1 MRGSVAFRRHFSNV
15 IVLSLM
21 LFNDQSLVHAGPCQS
36 YEAAYNLEAKLREGF
51 SLEQAKKNVIEQ
63 DYSDG
68 SAACFSKIK
77 QEIKQMPYAFPL
89 VHRALYKTTRR

>member
-1 MRGSVAFRRHFSNV
+1 MRASAGFSRPFSNV
-15 IVLSLM
+15 LVLSLI
-21 LFNDQSLVHAGPCQS
+21 LFSDQSLVYAGPCQS
-36 YEAAYNLEAKLREGF
+36 YEAAYSLEVKLREGF
-51 SLEQAKKNVIEQ
+51 SLEQAKESVIQQ

-68 SAACFSKIK
+68 SDACFSNIK

>member
-1 MRGSVAFRRHFSNV
+1 MRVSVGFSRPFSNV
-15 IVLSLM
+15 LLFSLM
-21 LFNDQSLVHAGPCQS
+21 LFSDQSLVHAGPCQS
-36 YEAAYNLEAKLREGF
+36 YEAAYSLEEKLREGF
-51 SLEQAKKNVIEQ
+51 SLDQAKESVIEQ
-63 DYSDG
+63 EYSDG

>member
-1 MRGSVAFRRHFSNV
+1 MRASVGFSRPFSKV

-21 LFNDQSLVHAGPCQS
+21 LFSDQSLVHAGPCQS
-36 YEAAYNLEAKLREGF
+36 YEAAYDLEAKLREGF
-51 SLEQAKKNVIEQ
+51 SLEQAKESIIVQ

-68 SAACFSKIK
+68 SAACFSRIK

>member
-1 MRGSVAFRRHFSNV
+1 MRASVGFSGPFSKV

-21 LFNDQSLVHAGPCQS
+21 LFSDQLLVHAGPCQS
-36 YEAAYNLEAKLREGF
+36 YEAAYNLEAKLRDGF
-51 SLEQAKKNVIEQ
+51 SLEQAKESVIEQ

>member
-1 MRGSVAFRRHFSNV
+1 MRASVVFRRPFSNV

-21 LFNDQSLVHAGPCQS
+21 LFSDQSLVHAGPCQS

-51 SLEQAKKNVIEQ
+51 SLEQAKESVIEQ

-68 SAACFSKIK
+68 SDECFSKIK

>member
-1 MRGSVAFRRHFSNV
+1 MRASVAFRRPFSNV

-21 LFNDQSLVHAGPCQS
+21 LFSDQSLVHAGPCQS

-51 SLEQAKKNVIEQ
+51 SLEQAKESVIEQ